1 MLIVSYNTIM
11 RNKSTSED
19 PSLPK
24 PEYFLY
30 LLLCKGNV
38 IYTGIT
44 TDVARRFTEHCAG
57 KGAKFTRSRPPSRLL
72 CQASVG
78 DRSNAQKVEYAVKQL
93 PRARKLA
100 YVQNLSL

>member
-1 MLIVSYNTIM
+1 M
-11 RNKSTSED
+11 RNNSTTEVS
-19 PSLPK
+19 SLPK

-57 KGAKFTRSRPPSRLL
+57 KGAKFTRSRPPSKLL
-72 CQASVG
+72 CQAKVG
-78 DRSNAQKVEYAVKQL
+78 DRSNAQKVEYVVKQL

-100 YVQNLSL
+100 YVQSLQVA